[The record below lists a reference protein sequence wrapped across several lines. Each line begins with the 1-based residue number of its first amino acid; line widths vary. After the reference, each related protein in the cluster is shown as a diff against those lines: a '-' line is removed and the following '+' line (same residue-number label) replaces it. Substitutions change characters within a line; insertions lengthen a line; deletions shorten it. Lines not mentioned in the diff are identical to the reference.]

1 MLAIMAFIVA
11 LLGPVAPAGAQA
23 LPGGKANYVMSFG
36 LLRQGTSGD
45 NWVRLGTYQFGTD
58 GRVQSR
64 TWWWDQRK
72 PAARVGTGTVPSGAC
87 SGTTGTVRKC
97 EIQTVGGF
105 TSAAPEQRSGRYR
118 LYNANDGRQ
127 IVNID
132 WDQDSWLS
140 EEWSVHLAPDGTYS
154 QLSFKYSKKFT
165 YGYGYGSNAAFT
177 ERRAM
182 STVLKAQAGTTMTYY
197 RAAHNEV
204 KFVKSTWGLDPWQ
217 QCTTSTSCLTVKT
230 QAPKSC
236 NCAGSDNKGLNN
248 YIQKLSSHDR
258 RDTFWH
264 WCDCFTEK
272 APCPRGNSHVYP
284 LLQIIDDNG
293 GWRGWVGVEAA
304 FYPYQDMADP
314 RSHDMLSVFRVADW
328 I

>member
-1 MLAIMAFIVA
+1 VLAIMTFIVA
-11 LLGPVAPAGAQA
+11 LLGPVTPVGAQA

-64 TWWWDQRK
+64 TWWWDQQK

-105 TSAAPEQRSGRYR
+105 TSVAPEQRSGGYR
-118 LYNANDGRQ
+118 LYTASDGRQ

-165 YGYGYGSNAAFT
+165 HGYGYGSNAAFT

-197 RAAHNEV
+197 RAAHDEV
-204 KFVKSTWGLDPWQ
+204 KFVKGTWGLDPWR

-230 QAPKSC
+230 QAPKS
-236 NCAGSDNKGLNN
+236 L
-248 YIQKLSSHDR
+248 L
-258 RDTFWH
+258 T
-264 WCDCFTEK
+264 K
-272 APCPRGNSHVYP
+272 A
-284 LLQIIDDNG
+284 
-293 GWRGWVGVEAA
+293 
-304 FYPYQDMADP
+304 
-314 RSHDMLSVFRVADW
+314 
-328 I
+328 